1 MSGENEQAAMPAEV
15 TNDGIIDLDAPE
27 AEAKVEDNEDK
38 AEGEAEAKT
47 EGEED
52 RGDGDKPKKPSGAQ
66 RAKIR
71 EQRLLD
77 ETHPRDRELEDK
89 RAAHNQPCVRLIVSI
104 EGNDRLV
111 SIALGERHQVA
122 IRSLATGAL
131 VPVAAKEVGDRRPEW
146 RSENAGRKDLG
157 SVQNGRNVGLQ
168 KSRCEFSDTPSF
180 GRLGGG
186 GLKPLAPTVI
196 EDTG

>member
-1 MSGENEQAAMPAEV
+1 MPAEV

-131 VPVAAKEVGDRRPEW
+131 VPVAAKEVGVTEGLNGVLKTLVGKTWEAYKMDAT
-146 RSENAGRKDLG
+146 SVYRKAAVN
-157 SVQNGRNVGLQ
+157 SAI
-168 KSRCEFSDTPSF
+168 PP
-180 GRLGGG
+180 RLG
-186 GLKPLAPTVI
+186 
-196 EDTG
+196 D